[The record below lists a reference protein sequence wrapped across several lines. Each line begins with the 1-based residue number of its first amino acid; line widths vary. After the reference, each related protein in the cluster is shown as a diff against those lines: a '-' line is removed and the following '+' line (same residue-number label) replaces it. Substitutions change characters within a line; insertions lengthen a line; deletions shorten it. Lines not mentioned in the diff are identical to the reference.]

1 MESGNLVYFDVF
13 RLWRME
19 IVKSKVWKYIYLFH
33 KKIGD
38 RYRVFRVKL
47 STTIADGIVISK
59 SCFERCD
66 TLKKKKKKKNFAE
79 KAK

>member
-47 STTIADGIVISK
+47 STTIADG
-59 SCFERCD
+59 
-66 TLKKKKKKKNFAE
+66 
-79 KAK
+79 